1 MPGRGSRSAKA
12 CPPPAAFADRALS
25 AVRRPWTAFEAVPSL
40 PGRLL
45 RGPRS
50 PRGDP
55 SLRPGGPAAASC
67 ACSVSLRRWPEA
79 RERITAPRPVHGKQS
94 MAQLAQGPAR
104 LWTQLAHELDA
115 GNDPAV
121 MSS

>member
-1 MPGRGSRSAKA
+1 
-12 CPPPAAFADRALS
+12 
-25 AVRRPWTAFEAVPSL
+25 
-40 PGRLL
+40 
-45 RGPRS
+45 
-50 PRGDP
+50 
-55 SLRPGGPAAASC
+55 
-67 ACSVSLRRWPEA
+67 
-79 RERITAPRPVHGKQS
+79 